1 MNTTVLNMFEIVGGI
16 GLGLSMII
24 LGLGAFSLLAAVM
37 TAKKNISGIVRF
49 ILVSNGIVFI

>member
-37 TAKKNISGIVRF
+37 TAKKEYFWNS
-49 ILVSNGIVFI
+49 